1 MTGFEPG
8 SSGIVSDC
16 SANWATTTSQHAEVI
31 QIGAVCEDGQEF
43 KCSIVPTGEIVPGAS
58 NVNWSPKARKTLPKW
73 HSCGQCW
80 NTKPRPASV
89 LQLDQDYPEQPE
101 GQWQNCLD
109 DCSQCLQ
116 LWWLINNFVQHGVA
130 SITEIGRTIT
140 GFRDSLESFRKSF
153 NYPHNTLG
161 FLLLEF
167 KIRQHQS
174 HDALEDARDLK
185 KLIEAAC
192 NKKNLSLYHF
202 IPEFVYPRDIGR

>member
-1 MTGFEPG
+1 MSIDHQKQGRLYQNGILVANAETPSQGLHRFFYWIKTIRNNLKG
-8 SSGIVSDC
+8 SDKIVWMI
-16 SANWATTTSQHAEVI
+16 AHNAYNF
-31 QIGAVCEDGQEF
+31 DGP
-43 KCSIVPTGEIVPGAS
+43 V
-58 NVNWSPKARKTLPKW
+58 
-73 HSCGQCW
+73 
-80 NTKPRPASV
+80 
-89 LQLDQDYPEQPE
+89 
-101 GQWQNCLD
+101 
-109 DCSQCLQ
+109 
-116 LWWLINNFVQHGVA
+116 LINNFLQHGVA

-174 HDALEDARDLK
+174 LDALEDARDLK